1 MNPSAFSGN
10 FLFSSPTST
19 KNKSSTCH
27 FIDIFDFIFVAHPDS
42 GRIEGKENDRVFYFN
57 SPQNESVEKQTQIT
71 GFAEAVFNFTEN
83 FTDKKD
89 ESEFQ
94 YRYVNTSKQL
104 HVYIQ
109 MEQRKFIMG
118 TGINIE
124 LCTNEDYILRGSAI
138 KAVLIMA
145 YKMFRLFFG
154 PFSRL
159 VTNNSA
165 QLKDRLEYFFSRY
178 LPQLRLHRM
187 PLLDVFCG
195 VDYLSLDSVN
205 YLRIEN
211 LLDDLVES
219 FPQISRTIFFY
230 QEHLITYN
238 VSKTDLP
245 VLCRYLTQ
253 HLLSRSMKEELQPE
267 KYSRKDTVHRG
278 KFLTGLAISAKN
290 SSINEKY
297 DVKLP
302 VVYLCDE
309 NSAEKLVPYE
319 MIVYRALNAT
329 VCMFVQKSID
339 AQFLQQLDEYL
350 DPELTALASLIAE
363 SYGVL
368 NDIPRKE
375 SEFHFVYFNPESMSL
390 KTSLTENID
399 SSRNSNLPSL
409 PSSVYKSA
417 CDIFDEFLENND
429 FCETSIKLDT
439 DWWLTIKKVNKR
451 FLMLILRSTTL
462 TAPAE
467 VHQYTNDI
475 IKINFDSQYRYHLQ
489 PSPSYKAK
497 LKSARQF
504 GRECNPDYKAIH
516 RQYFKRKGD

>member
-42 GRIEGKENDRVFYFN
+42 GRIEGKENDR
-57 SPQNESVEKQTQIT
+57 TQIT

-145 YKMFRLFFG
+145 YKMFRLF
-154 PFSRL
+154 L
-159 VTNNSA
+159 
-165 QLKDRLEYFFSRY
+165 
-178 LPQLRLHRM
+178 M

-267 KYSRKDTVHRG
+267 KYSSLVSYLTKGHSTSG

-329 VCMFVQKSID
+329 V
-339 AQFLQQLDEYL
+339 FLQQLDEYL

-439 DWWLTIKKVNKR
+439 DWWLTIKKNV
-451 FLMLILRSTTL
+451 
-462 TAPAE
+462 
-467 VHQYTNDI
+467 Q
-475 IKINFDSQYRYHLQ
+475 QYRYHLQ

-516 RQYFKRKGD
+516 RQYFKRKGIKIYNLLKPSLKSTVIITTAVIDGKPSHINA